1 MDFVVLHFT
10 LFVLL
15 ASILTSA
22 VCLSAYLV
30 SRRQLFL
37 LGAVGFF
44 FYFFDVA
51 WVFQDNIV
59 GFGHMWH
66 DQLYLAVRSIAT
78 IVSGVGFMSTFW
90 LVICEYL
97 GHSSLKMRVIPCLVF
112 TAVSIIALIVPLPED
127 DNLARFIFYTPRAVF
142 LAWMLLYAGAR
153 YVFTRDDFERKRIAR
168 AKWIYLVL
176 WALGAG
182 MVIEDAAFFL
192 GPNPTG
198 FIMDLR
204 AVAPERNY
212 SENALMLC
220 CMLVACRSALISLSL
235 RFENPPQRQ
244 TEQQE
249 DFVEAHLPLYAKR
262 HRLSP
267 REQEV
272 LRMVLGGM
280 DNQNIASALS
290 LSLSTVKVHI
300 HNILRKTGCRDRQE
314 LRQDYWTDA

>member
-10 LFVLL
+10 LSVLL
-15 ASILTSA
+15 ASILTFA
-22 VCLSAYLV
+22 ACLSAYLV

-66 DQLYLAVRSIAT
+66 DQLYIAVRSIAT

-112 TAVSIIALIVPLPED
+112 TAVDIIALIVPLPED

-168 AKWIYLVL
+168 ANGSISCSGRSEPAWSSKTPRFSWARIPRASSWICAPSRLSAITRRTL
-176 WALGAG
+176 SCS
-182 MVIEDAAFFL
+182 AACS
-192 GPNPTG
+192 
-198 FIMDLR
+198 LR
-204 AVAPERNY
+204 AA
-212 SENALMLC
+212 A
-220 CMLVACRSALISLSL
+220 RS
-235 RFENPPQRQ
+235 
-244 TEQQE
+244 
-249 DFVEAHLPLYAKR
+249 
-262 HRLSP
+262 
-267 REQEV
+267 
-272 LRMVLGGM
+272 
-280 DNQNIASALS
+280 
-290 LSLSTVKVHI
+290 
-300 HNILRKTGCRDRQE
+300 
-314 LRQDYWTDA
+314 

>member
-1 MDFVVLHFT
+1 
-10 LFVLL
+10 
-15 ASILTSA
+15 
-22 VCLSAYLV
+22 
-30 SRRQLFL
+30 
-37 LGAVGFF
+37 
-44 FYFFDVA
+44 
-51 WVFQDNIV
+51 
-59 GFGHMWH
+59 MWH
-66 DQLYLAVRSIAT
+66 DQLYIAVRSIAT

-262 HRLSP
+262 HKLSP

-280 DNQNIASALS
+280 DNQNIASSLS

>member
-66 DQLYLAVRSIAT
+66 DQLYIAVRSIAT

-142 LAWMLLYAGAR
+142 LAWMLLYTGAR

-168 AKWIYLVL
+168 AKLIYLVL
-176 WALGAG
+176 WALGAS

-212 SENALMLC
+212 SENALLHARY
-220 CMLVACRSALISLSL
+220 V
-235 RFENPPQRQ
+235 PQR
-244 TEQQE
+244 
-249 DFVEAHLPLYAKR
+249 AHKPFA
-262 HRLSP
+262 
-267 REQEV
+267 EV
-272 LRMVLGGM
+272 RKPSAATNGATGKLCRG
-280 DNQNIASALS
+280 ASAA
-290 LSLSTVKVHI
+290 
-300 HNILRKTGCRDRQE
+300 
-314 LRQDYWTDA
+314 LRQAPQAFSARARSTAHGIGRHGQPEHRFGPLAFAQHG